1 MYRGNALRC
10 DCTQR
15 RPRRRPA
22 LLVGE
27 KPVEAPPAEVVS
39 LTGQQ
44 PVRAVSDD
52 IGNIRKLIK
61 QRRGDYSGMDV
72 DSGQIN
78 RDSTGCLIEFGAG
91 RRQRL
96 RPAAFV
102 PAMAD
107 NDVRIGMA
115 SCVRGNTRNGI
126 VSACRILQ
134 TEAGHGLTSLDEM
147 HMGIHEGGADE
158 PSLKI
163 NFSVAGCCPTRR
175 VISTNE
181 VDEGAI
187 GDNGSRTR
195 LVRRVDTPPD
205 EDHEWSEL
213 NFRLDLGAVLK
224 GNGEHRRRVGRDF
237 SRGADTSQRR
247 FQVRHR
253 GSLDLQQ
260 IAGLSGHG
268 IAGNDLLDM
277 L

>member
-1 MYRGNALRC
+1 MHRGNALRC
-10 DCTQR
+10 GCTQR

-27 KPVEAPPAEVVS
+27 EPVEAPPAEVVS

-52 IGNIRKLIK
+52 VGNTWKLIK
-61 QRRGDYSGMDV
+61 QRRGDHSGMDV
-72 DSGQIN
+72 DPGQIN
-78 RDSTGCLIEFGAG
+78 RDSAGCSIEFGAG

-102 PAMAD
+102 PAVAD
-107 NDVRIGMA
+107 NDVRIGIA
-115 SCVRGNTRNGI
+115 SCVRGNARYGI

-134 TEAGHGLTSLDEM
+134 TKAGHRLTSLDEM
-147 HMGIHEGGADE
+147 YVGIHEGRGDQ
-158 PSLKI
+158 PVLKI
-163 NFSVAGCCPTRR
+163 DFSVAGRCPTRR
-175 VISTNE
+175 FISTNE
-181 VDEGAI
+181 ADEGAI

-195 LVRRVDTPPD
+195 LVRRVDAPPD

-224 GNGEHRRRVGRDF
+224 GNGEHRRRVGRHF

-253 GSLDLQQ
+253 GSLNLEQ
-260 IAGLSGHG
+260 IAGLSGYG
-268 IAGNDLLDM
+268 IAGNDLFDVL
-277 L
+277 